1 MKVII
6 VLPYQKYTCLKT
18 IQNRK
23 LILYTL
29 ALVNFI
35 HIIDSMLIM
44 PLGDI
49 FISEFG
55 IDSAQYSLLVSAY
68 ALSAF
73 FSSLLGVFF
82 LDRFD
87 RKNALL
93 FIYIGFG
100 IGTIACG
107 FASNYWQLVSLRIL
121 TGFFGGMIGAMVLSV
136 VSDLYKF
143 KERGS
148 AMGILFA
155 AFSAASALGVP
166 MGIYLASKGTW
177 QLPFIILGVMAL
189 LIATFVYLRFPSMR
203 AHLLSQSKTVDYAKT
218 ITNITSDTNQLNA
231 LLAGMILVLAH
242 FMIIPFIS
250 PYLIANVGLTQ
261 EQIALQFFCGG
272 IATIVSAPF
281 IGKMTDKYGVM
292 KVFTIVMILSF
303 IPTVLITNLA
313 VVPVWVAI
321 SFTTMFFVFASGRMI
336 SPNTIIT
343 AAASQSNR
351 GSFMSIKSAL
361 QQLAIGM
368 SSLIAGQVI
377 FIGDDEKFYNY
388 HWVGII
394 SIGFALVAILLVRRI
409 RVAEGN

>member
-1 MKVII
+1 MAFIKQ
-6 VLPYQKYTCLKT
+6 LE
-18 IQNRK
+18 NRK
-23 LILYTL
+23 LILFTL

-35 HIIDSMLIM
+35 HIVDSMLIM

-49 FISEFG
+49 FIKEFQ
-55 IDSAQYSLLVSAY
+55 INSKEYSLLVSSY
-68 ALSAF
+68 ALAAF
-73 FSSLLGVFF
+73 FSSIIGVFY

-87 RKNALL
+87 RKTGLL
-93 FIYIGFG
+93 FIYTGFG
-100 IGTIACG
+100 IGTLACA
-107 FASNYWQLVSLRIL
+107 FADSYVQLVSLRIF
-121 TGFFGGMIGAMVLSV
+121 TGFFGGMIGAMVLSI

-143 KERGS
+143 KERGA

-155 AFSAASALGVP
+155 AFSAASALGIP
-166 MGIYLASKGTW
+166 IGIYLAAKSSW
-177 QLPFIILGVMAL
+177 HLPFIVIGATAL
-189 LIATFVYLRFPSMR
+189 LIATFVAFVFPNMKS
-203 AHLLSQSKTVDYAKT
+203 HLSAQDDKLDFSKTIKA
-218 ITNITSDTNQLNA
+218 ITSDPNQLNA
-231 LLAGMILVLAH
+231 LLAGFVLVLAH

-292 KVFTIVMILSF
+292 RVFSIVMFLSF
-303 IPTVLITNLA
+303 IPTVLITNLK
-313 VVPVWVAI
+313 VVPVWIAI

-361 QQLAIGM
+361 QQLAIGL

-377 FIGDDEKFYNY
+377 SIGEGGVFHNY
-388 HWVGII
+388 PWVGII
-394 SIGFALVAILLVRRI
+394 SILFGICTVFLVKRI

>member
-1 MKVII
+1 MTFIK
-6 VLPYQKYTCLKT
+6 QLK
-18 IQNRK
+18 NRK
-23 LILYTL
+23 LILFTL

-35 HIIDSMLIM
+35 HIVDSMLIM

-49 FISEFG
+49 FIKEFQISSSE
-55 IDSAQYSLLVSAY
+55 YSLLVSSY

-73 FSSLLGVFF
+73 FSSLIGVFY

-87 RKNALL
+87 RKTALL
-93 FIYIGFG
+93 FIYMGFG
-100 IGTIACG
+100 IGTIACA
-107 FASNYWQLVSLRIL
+107 FTDSYFQLVSLRAF

-143 KERGS
+143 KERGA

-166 MGIYLASKGTW
+166 IGIYLAAKSSW
-177 QLPFIILGVMAL
+177 HLPFIVIGASAL
-189 LIATFVYLRFPSMR
+189 LIAGFIAIIFPNMTS
-203 AHLLSQSKTVDYAKT
+203 HLSEQDEKINFKKTVKA
-218 ITNITSDTNQLNA
+218 ITTDSNQLNA
-231 LLAGMILVLAH
+231 LLAGFVLVLAH

-261 EQIALQFFCGG
+261 EEIALQFFCGG
-272 IATIVSAPF
+272 VATVISAPF
-281 IGKMTDKYGVM
+281 IGRMTDKYGVM
-292 KVFTIVMILSF
+292 KVFSIVMFLSF
-303 IPTVLITNLA
+303 IPTILITNLK
-313 VVPVWVAI
+313 VVPIWVAI

-343 AAASQSNR
+343 AAASQANR
-351 GSFMSIKSAL
+351 GSFMCIKSAL
-361 QQLAIGM
+361 QQLAIGL

-377 FIGDDEKFYNY
+377 FIGEDNTFHSY

-394 SIGFALVAILLVRRI
+394 SIFFGVSSIFLVRKI
-409 RVAEGN
+409 KVAKGN

>member
-1 MKVII
+1 MTFIK
-6 VLPYQKYTCLKT
+6 QLK
-18 IQNRK
+18 NRK
-23 LILYTL
+23 LILFTL

-35 HIIDSMLIM
+35 HIVDSMLIM

-49 FISEFG
+49 FIKEFQISSSE
-55 IDSAQYSLLVSAY
+55 YSLLVSSY

-73 FSSLLGVFF
+73 FSRLIGVFY

-87 RKNALL
+87 RKTALL
-93 FIYIGFG
+93 FIYMGFG
-100 IGTIACG
+100 IGTIACA
-107 FASNYWQLVSLRIL
+107 FTDSYFQLVSLRAF

-143 KERGS
+143 KERGA

-166 MGIYLASKGTW
+166 IGIYLAAKSSW
-177 QLPFIILGVMAL
+177 HLPFIVIGASAL
-189 LIATFVYLRFPSMR
+189 LIAGFIAIIFPNMTS
-203 AHLLSQSKTVDYAKT
+203 HLSEQDEKINFKKTVKA
-218 ITNITSDTNQLNA
+218 ITTDSNQLNA
-231 LLAGMILVLAH
+231 LLAGFVLVLAH

-261 EQIALQFFCGG
+261 EEIALQFFCGG
-272 IATIVSAPF
+272 VATVISAPF
-281 IGKMTDKYGVM
+281 IGRMTDKYGVM
-292 KVFTIVMILSF
+292 KVFSIVMFLSF
-303 IPTVLITNLA
+303 IPTILITNLK
-313 VVPVWVAI
+313 VVPIWVAI

-343 AAASQSNR
+343 AAASQANR
-351 GSFMSIKSAL
+351 GSFMCIKSAL
-361 QQLAIGM
+361 QQLAIGL

-377 FIGDDEKFYNY
+377 FIGEDNTFHSY

-394 SIGFALVAILLVRRI
+394 SIFFGVSSIFLVRKI
-409 RVAEGN
+409 KVAKGN

>member
-1 MKVII
+1 
-6 VLPYQKYTCLKT
+6 
-18 IQNRK
+18 
-23 LILYTL
+23 
-29 ALVNFI
+29 
-35 HIIDSMLIM
+35 M

-49 FISEFG
+49 FIKEFQISSSE
-55 IDSAQYSLLVSAY
+55 YSLLVSSY

-73 FSSLLGVFF
+73 FSSLIGVFY

-87 RKNALL
+87 RKTALL
-93 FIYIGFG
+93 FIYMGFG
-100 IGTIACG
+100 IGTIACA
-107 FASNYWQLVSLRIL
+107 FTDSYFQLVSLRAF

-143 KERGS
+143 KERGA

-166 MGIYLASKGTW
+166 IGIYLAAKSSW
-177 QLPFIILGVMAL
+177 HLPFIVIGASAL
-189 LIATFVYLRFPSMR
+189 LIAGFIAIIFPNMTS
-203 AHLLSQSKTVDYAKT
+203 HLSEQDEKINFKKTVKA
-218 ITNITSDTNQLNA
+218 ITTDSNQLNA
-231 LLAGMILVLAH
+231 LLAGFVLVLAH

-261 EQIALQFFCGG
+261 EEIALQFFCGG
-272 IATIVSAPF
+272 VATVISAPF
-281 IGKMTDKYGVM
+281 IGRMTDKYGVM
-292 KVFTIVMILSF
+292 KVFSIVMFLSF
-303 IPTVLITNLA
+303 IPTILITNLK
-313 VVPVWVAI
+313 VVPIWVAI

-343 AAASQSNR
+343 AAASQANR

-361 QQLAIGM
+361 QQLAIGL

-377 FIGDDEKFYNY
+377 FIGEDNTFYSY

-394 SIGFALVAILLVRRI
+394 SIFFGVSSIFLVRKI
-409 RVAEGN
+409 KVAKGN